1 MGIIT
6 GEKGSSRR
14 AANGTLAMSIGKKH
28 STLGQSIDVRRTR
41 LRVTIQAT
49 NPVVE
54 VIDGDKEHIDLVGV
68 PEAKASREAC

>member
-1 MGIIT
+1 
-6 GEKGSSRR
+6 
-14 AANGTLAMSIGKKH
+14 MSIGKKH

-54 VIDGDKEHIDLVGV
+54 VIDGDKEYIGLARGT
-68 PEAKASREAC
+68 EANGGRAT

>member
-28 STLGQSIDVRRTR
+28 STLGQSINVRRAS
-41 LRVTIQAT
+41 LRVTTQAT
-49 NPVVE
+49 DPVVE
-54 VIDGDKEHIDLVGV
+54 IIDSDEEHIDLSGD
-68 PEAKASREAC
+68 PKAKGSREA

>member
-1 MGIIT
+1 
-6 GEKGSSRR
+6 
-14 AANGTLAMSIGKKH
+14 MSIGKKH